1 MQKPSKAYFSAAI
14 SLFKYLKSTIDLALC
29 YGATELTDYY
39 FIVASDSDYA
49 SCLVTARS
57 TWGYLTKVVGAAVS

>member
-14 SLFKYLKSTIDLALC
+14 GLFKYLKSTIDLALC

-39 FIVASDSDYA
+39 FTVASNSDYA
-49 SCLVTARS
+49 GCLVIA
-57 TWGYLTKVVGAAVS
+57 